1 MSLRARKYLEVFCAI
16 TAALGAVP
24 AGATEPTR
32 DFSRYQIILDRAP
45 FGKMDAS
52 TEAAQQPGFSTR
64 FTFVG
69 IASEDGQPLLAI
81 IQEND
86 TKHIDFKAE
95 GESIGPV
102 KVVKIEKTE
111 NGATKLVLKQDL
123 EVATL
128 VLEAKPGTGAGSAP
142 GQPSSLGRPAPP
154 GQPQPPMPAQP
165 GIRRIPFRRG
175 G

>member
-1 MSLRARKYLEVFCAI
+1 VNWGTGTHLAVLCALA
-16 TAALGAVP
+16 AALGGAP

-45 FGKMDAS
+45 FGKMGAS
-52 TEAAQQPGFSTR
+52 PDDAQQPSFSTR

-69 IASEDGQPLLAI
+69 IASEGDDQPLLAI

-86 TKHIDFKAE
+86 TKHVDFKAE
-95 GESIGPV
+95 GESIGTV
-102 KVVKIEKTE
+102 KVVKIEKSE
-111 NGATKLVLKQDL
+111 NGPTKLVLKQDL

-128 VLEAKPGTGAGSAP
+128 MLETKPGSGAAP
-142 GQPSSLGRPAPP
+142 GPSAQGQPGQP
-154 GQPQPPMPAQP
+154 GQPQVPMPAQP
-165 GIRRIPFRRG
+165 GVRRIPFRRG

>member
-1 MSLRARKYLEVFCAI
+1 VSSGTSKHLAILCAI
-16 TAALGAVP
+16 TAALRGVP
-24 AGATEPTR
+24 AGAAEPTR

-45 FGKMDAS
+45 FGQMGAS
-52 TEAAQQPGFSTR
+52 PDNAPQPGFSTR

-69 IASEDGQPLLAI
+69 IAREGDDQPLLAI

-86 TKHIDFKAE
+86 TKRVDFKAE

-102 KVVKIEKTE
+102 KVVKIEKSE

-128 VLEAKPGTGAGSAP
+128 MLEAKPGSGAAAAPGGPPAP
-142 GQPSSLGRPAPP
+142 GQPGQP
-154 GQPQPPMPAQP
+154 GQQPPMPTQS
-165 GIRRIPFRRG
+165 GVRRIPFRRG

>member
-1 MSLRARKYLEVFCAI
+1 MSLGTRPYWMSLCAI
-16 TAALGAVP
+16 TVAVSP
-24 AGATEPTR
+24 LRAGAAEPTR

-45 FGKMDAS
+45 FGQMGAS
-52 TEAAQQPGFSTR
+52 DNAPQPSFSTR

-69 IASEDGQPLLAI
+69 LASEDGQPLLAI

-111 NGATKLVLKQDL
+111 NGPTKLVLKQDL

-128 VLEAKPGTGAGSAP
+128 MLEAKPGSGAGPAP
-142 GQPSSLGRPAPP
+142 GQPALSRPAPP
-154 GQPQPPMPAQP
+154 GQPQMPMPIQP

>member
-1 MSLRARKYLEVFCAI
+1 MSLRARKYLEVLCAI

-32 DFSRYQIILDRAP
+32 DFARYQIILDRAP
-45 FGKMDAS
+45 FGKMDA

-69 IASEDGQPLLAI
+69 IASEDGQPMLAI

-102 KVVKIEKTE
+102 KVVKIERSE

-128 VLEAKPGTGAGSAP
+128 MLEAKPGTGAGPAP
-142 GQPSSLGRPAPP
+142 GQPSSLGRPTPP
-154 GQPQPPMPAQP
+154 GQPQVPTPGQP